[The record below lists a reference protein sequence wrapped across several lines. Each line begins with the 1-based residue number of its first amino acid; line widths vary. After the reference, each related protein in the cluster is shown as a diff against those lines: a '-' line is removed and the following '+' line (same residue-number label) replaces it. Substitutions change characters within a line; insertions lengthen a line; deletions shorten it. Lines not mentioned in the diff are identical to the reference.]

1 MSVPTNSLLLMRKIY
16 KHIFPAV
23 KSEWSKWKV
32 LAEQI
37 PDPELRQQALDVYE
51 KKYFHCEAGGV
62 ISMLA
67 GDQSEKVI
75 SFIVPYQLI
84 CDYLDNLCDQT
95 TSFNPDD
102 FAALHEA
109 LKDCFYPGQPKS
121 DYYRFRETKEDGGY
135 LNALVE
141 GCRRIVAKTPSFEAA
156 KPHLL
161 DLSRYYSELQI
172 HKHVR
177 EEEREERMIRW
188 FESRKHE
195 LPEEMTWYEFSAC
208 TGSTVGVYCLMSCA
222 MQPAFTPTYAKMVR
236 DCYFPYGQGIHIL
249 LDYFIDQEEDL
260 EDGELNF
267 CTYYESETEMME
279 RFLYFLKQAKKATEQ
294 LPHAKFHSFLIEGI
308 VAVYLSEEKA
318 AGKKSVRSHC
328 RRLVHTAG
336 PASIFFYWNGRTYKT
351 YRKMRQS
358 YND

>member
-1 MSVPTNSLLLMRKIY
+1 MTVPKNSLLLMRKIY
-16 KHIFPAV
+16 KDIFPAV
-23 KSEWSKWKV
+23 KAEWSKWKS
-32 LAEQI
+32 LAEKI
-37 PDPELRQQALDVYE
+37 PDPELRQQAMDVYA

-67 GDQSEKVI
+67 GEKSLEAI

-95 TSFNPDD
+95 TSFNAED

-109 LKDCFYPGQPKS
+109 LRDCFFPGEPKS
-121 DYYRFRETKEDGGY
+121 DYYRHRETKNDGGY
-135 LNALVE
+135 LNSLVE
-141 GCRRIVAKTPSFEAA
+141 GCRQIIEKIPSFPAA
-156 KPHLL
+156 KPHVL

-177 EEEREERMIRW
+177 EEEREERLIRW
-188 FESRKHE
+188 FESYKNE
-195 LPEEMTWYEFSAC
+195 LPEMTWYEFSAC
-208 TGSTVGVYCLMSCA
+208 TGSTVGVYCLLSCA

-267 CTYYESETEMME
+267 CTYYQNESEMME
-279 RFLYFLKQAKKATEQ
+279 RFLFFLKKAKESTER
-294 LPHAKFHSFLIEGI
+294 LPHARFHAFLIEGI
-308 VAVYLSEEKA
+308 VAMYLSEEKA
-318 AGKKSVRSHC
+318 ACKKSVRGQC
-328 RRLVHTAG
+328 RKLVHTAG
-336 PASIFFYWNGRTYKT
+336 LRSVFFYWNGRTYKT
-351 YRKMRQS
+351 FRKICQAH
-358 YND
+358 

>member
-1 MSVPTNSLLLMRKIY
+1 MTVPKNSLLLMRKIY
-16 KHIFPAV
+16 KNIFPAV
-23 KSEWSKWKV
+23 KTEWSKWKV
-32 LAEQI
+32 LAEHI

-67 GDQSEKVI
+67 GEKSTDAI
-75 SFIVPYQLI
+75 AFIVPYQLI

-109 LKDCFYPGQPKS
+109 LRDCFFPGQTKGN
-121 DYYRFRETKEDGGY
+121 YYRFRETKDDGGY
-135 LNALVE
+135 LNALVD
-141 GCRRIVAKTPSFEAA
+141 GCRRIVANTPSFSSA
-156 KPHLL
+156 KPHVL

-177 EEEREERMIRW
+177 EEEREERLIGW
-188 FESRKHE
+188 FESYKAD
-195 LPEEMTWYEFSAC
+195 LPEMTWYEFSAC

-249 LDYFIDQEEDL
+249 LDYFIDQEEDF

-267 CTYYESETEMME
+267 CTYYENESVMME
-279 RFLYFLKQAKKATEQ
+279 RFLHFLQKAKEGTDR

-318 AGKKSVRSHC
+318 AVKKSVRHHC

-336 PASIFFYWNGRTYKT
+336 PASMFFYWNGRTYKT
-351 YRKMRQS
+351 FRKWRHER
-358 YND
+358 

>member
-23 KSEWSKWKV
+23 KSEWSNWKA

-121 DYYRFRETKEDGGY
+121 DYYRFRGTQEDGGY
-135 LNALVE
+135 LNAVVE
-141 GCRRIVAKTPSFEAA
+141 GCRRIVAITPSFEAA
-156 KPHLL
+156 QQHRL
-161 DLSRYYSELQI
+161 DGRRY
-172 HKHVR
+172 
-177 EEEREERMIRW
+177 
-188 FESRKHE
+188 
-195 LPEEMTWYEFSAC
+195 
-208 TGSTVGVYCLMSCA
+208 
-222 MQPAFTPTYAKMVR
+222 
-236 DCYFPYGQGIHIL
+236 
-249 LDYFIDQEEDL
+249 
-260 EDGELNF
+260 
-267 CTYYESETEMME
+267 
-279 RFLYFLKQAKKATEQ
+279 
-294 LPHAKFHSFLIEGI
+294 
-308 VAVYLSEEKA
+308 
-318 AGKKSVRSHC
+318 
-328 RRLVHTAG
+328 
-336 PASIFFYWNGRTYKT
+336 
-351 YRKMRQS
+351 
-358 YND
+358 

>member
-1 MSVPTNSLLLMRKIY
+1 MTVPKNSLLLMRKIY
-16 KHIFPAV
+16 KDIFPAV
-23 KSEWSKWKV
+23 KAEWSKWKV
-32 LAEQI
+32 LANKI
-37 PDPELRQQALDVYE
+37 PDQELRQQALDVYE

-62 ISMLA
+62 ISLLA
-67 GDQSEKVI
+67 GEKSADAI

-109 LKDCFYPGQPKS
+109 LHDCFFPGQTKS
-121 DYYRFRETKEDGGY
+121 DYYRFRDTKDDGGY

-141 GCRRIVAKTPSFEAA
+141 GCRRIVAKTPSFAAA
-156 KPHLL
+156 KPHVL
-161 DLSRYYSELQI
+161 DLSQHYSELQI

-177 EEEREERMIRW
+177 EEEREERLIRW
-188 FESRKHE
+188 FESYKAD
-195 LPEEMTWYEFSAC
+195 LPEMTWYEFSAC

-267 CTYYESETEMME
+267 CTYYENETVMMD
-279 RFLYFLKQAKKATEQ
+279 RFLHFLQKAKEGTER

-318 AGKKSVRSHC
+318 AAKKSVRHQC
-328 RRLVHTAG
+328 RKLVHTAG
-336 PASIFFYWNGRTYKT
+336 PSSMFFYWNGRTYKT
-351 YRKMRQS
+351 WRKWRRAQ
-358 YND
+358 

>member
-1 MSVPTNSLLLMRKIY
+1 MNVPKNSLLLMRKAYKSIY
-16 KHIFPAV
+16 PAV
-23 KSEWSKWKV
+23 KTEWSKWKGM
-32 LAEQI
+32 AERI

-51 KKYFHCEAGGV
+51 KKYFHCEAGGI

-67 GDQSEKVI
+67 GEKSVDAI
-75 SFIVPYQLI
+75 AFIVPYQLI

-95 TSFNPDD
+95 RSFNPDD

-109 LKDCFYPGQPKS
+109 LHDCFFPGEAKS
-121 DYYRFRETKEDGGY
+121 DYYRFRETKDDGGY
-135 LNALVE
+135 LNALVD
-141 GCRRIVAKTPSFEAA
+141 GCRRIVANTPSFSAA
-156 KPHLL
+156 KPHVL

-177 EEEREERMIRW
+177 EEEREERLIRW
-188 FESRKHE
+188 FESYKAD
-195 LPEEMTWYEFSAC
+195 LPDMTWYEFSAC

-222 MQPAFTPTYAKMVR
+222 MGSAFTPTYAKMVR

-249 LDYFIDQEEDL
+249 LDYFIDQEEDQ

-267 CTYYESETEMME
+267 CTYYENESVMMD
-279 RFLYFLKQAKKATEQ
+279 RFLHFLQQAKKGTES

-318 AGKKSVRSHC
+318 TEKKSVQNQC
-328 RRLVHTAG
+328 RKLVHTAG
-336 PASIFFYWNGRTYKT
+336 FSSVFFYWNGRTYKT
-351 YRKMRQS
+351 IRKM
-358 YND
+358 YKAE